1 MKPLELV
8 ECDEIFDIIQNEFY
22 DIIYLGSSTKFEIID
37 VRSNVTV
44 TASGY
49 VPNHSLNGIILM
61 DD

>member
-1 MKPLELV
+1 V